1 MNFKA
6 RLKTLE
12 KRRQASN
19 DRIRVVI
26 NVIGRPSNL
35 ANSKCRRTLAPNAL
49 LTEVVELDGSSDGLN
64 DEDLEHFI
72 SGFPVEASS

>member
-1 MNFKA
+1 MNLKS

-26 NVIGRPSNL
+26 SVIDRPANL
-35 ANSKCRRTLAPNAL
+35 ANSKCRRTLAPNGL
-49 LTEVVELDGSSDGLN
+49 LTEVVELDGSSADLT
-64 DEDLEHFI
+64 DEDLERFI
-72 SGFPVEASS
+72 AGFPVEAG